1 MDEKPANYSQRPIA
15 ILLGLWLLAI
25 YLDMAVFIGP
35 LKVPSLLSLPLI
47 AYCLRYIQ
55 NWLKILSVSFAILF
69 FSMIPIILGPAS
81 VPLEKIVNS
90 IVLIIFSTTTA
101 QIIIATFKTSNAQ
114 VFSRVA
120 ALATTFI
127 IGIVITE
134 WIGLTDGL
142 VSNMS
147 AKIYSNNIGFDYYG
161 IGDHAL
167 ERDTYMF
174 GWRRPTAFSP
184 EPSIVVIFLGT
195 LITILGI
202 TSRYRFK
209 HFITFAL
216 ISFTFYI
223 YRSPI
228 ALFPAPIIFINES
241 LNGRLKISF
250 PIQLLVFGILLTVM
264 SGLVSPRF
272 EGRVETLE
280 AIVNSSEGQRLI
292 YPFIVNYWSI
302 AEGNFL
308 GIGPGGVYDPVF
320 FMRLSDNL
328 SPRFGTNAVGLLFIY
343 FGPIGAAFLTFIAWK
358 SFRIGFENKREGIF
372 ALASFLCFGFAL
384 GALESAQ
391 LFGFWAL
398 VYCSFVASR
407 RHAVAS

>member
-1 MDEKPANYSQRPIA
+1 MDEKSENYPHRPIS
-15 ILLGLWLLAI
+15 ILLGLWLFAI
-25 YLDMAVFIGP
+25 YLDMSVSIGP
-35 LKVPSLLSLPLI
+35 LKVPSILALPLV
-47 AYCLRYIQ
+47 AYCLKYIQ
-55 NWLKILSVSFAILF
+55 NWLKILCLAYAIAFASII
-69 FSMIPIILGPAS
+69 SIILGPANA
-81 VPLEKIVNS
+81 PLEKIVNS
-90 IVLIIFSTTTA
+90 IFLIIFSTTTA
-101 QIIIATFKTSNAQ
+101 QIIIATFKKSNAR

-120 ALATTFI
+120 SLATTVI
-127 IGIVITE
+127 IAVVVTE

-161 IGDHAL
+161 IDDHAL
-167 ERDTYMF
+167 ERDTNMV

-228 ALFPAPIIFINES
+228 AFFPAPIIFINES

-250 PIQLLVFGILLTVM
+250 PIQLFVFGILLTVI
-264 SGLVSPRF
+264 SVIVSARF

-280 AIVNSSEGQRLI
+280 AIVISSEGQRLI

-328 SPRFGTNAVGLLFIY
+328 YPYFGTNAVGLIFIY
-343 FGPIGAAFLTFIAWK
+343 FGPVGVAFLTFIAWK
-358 SFRIGFENKREGIF
+358 SFRIGLENRREGIF
-372 ALASFLCFGFAL
+372 ALASFICFGFAL